1 MVSSSLGTG
10 CPPSIHH
17 THTPCINLLFD
28 FYSLGTALPPLRAH
42 YLPDTA
48 STCKVIAMPPHCCC
62 CLVAK
67 SCLTLCD
74 PMDRSPSDSSVHG
87 VSQARL
93 LEWVAISF
101 SRGSCQ
107 PRDQTLVSCIGRW
120 GPYREA
126 TREALPIVHKEM
138 EGHKGGKTGSS
149 AHSFGD
155 TMAGFE
161 LQFI

>member
-1 MVSSSLGTG
+1 MDCSPLG
-10 CPPSIHH
+10 
-17 THTPCINLLFD
+17 
-28 FYSLGTALPPLRAH
+28 
-42 YLPDTA
+42 
-48 STCKVIAMPPHCCC
+48 
-62 CLVAK
+62 
-67 SCLTLCD
+67 
-74 PMDRSPSDSSVHG
+74 SSVHG
-87 VSQARL
+87 ILQLRKL
-93 LEWVAISF
+93 DWVAISF